1 MRGPVPVV
9 TPEVPG
15 HNLPVAEQGWKGWDE
30 YAPFYDWENAQTL
43 GRRDVAFWRR
53 VAKGAKGRVLELGC
67 GTGRISLPLARA
79 GIPIVGIDRSEPM
92 LGRAARRRALLRKR
106 KGVPRTPAL
115 GLTRG
120 DIRTLPFLPGSFG
133 MVLAPY
139 GILQSLLRDKD
150 LDATLDAVAGVLR
163 PGGAF
168 GVDLVP
174 DVPQWRE
181 YRNRV
186 QMRGRTAGGVH
197 LTLVESVRQDRRRR
211 LTIFEQ
217 EYRARR
223 GRTVTVH
230 PFTLRFRTL
239 PVRRMTER
247 LERAGFVIRAVL
259 GDYRGRPWDERAD
272 VWIILAEKV

>member
-1 MRGPVPVV
+1 M
-9 TPEVPG
+9 
-15 HNLPVAEQGWKGWDE
+15 AEQGWKGWDE

-43 GRRDVAFWRR
+43 GRRDVAFWQR

-67 GTGRISLPLARA
+67 GTGRIALPLARA
-79 GIPIVGIDRSEPM
+79 GISMVGIDRSEPM

-106 KGVPRTPAL
+106 KGVTRRPAL
-115 GLTRG
+115 GLARG
-120 DIRTLPFLPGSFG
+120 DIRALPFLPGSFG

-139 GILQSLLRDKD
+139 GVLQSLLRDKD
-150 LDATLDAVAGVLR
+150 LDATLDAVASVLP
-163 PGGAF
+163 PGGVF

-174 DVPQWRE
+174 DVPQWKE
-181 YRNRV
+181 YTNRV
-186 QMRGRTAGGVH
+186 QMRGRTSGGVH

-211 LTIFEQ
+211 VTIFEQ

-230 PFTLRFRTL
+230 PFTLKFRTL

-247 LERAGFVIRAVL
+247 LERAGFAIRAVL

>member
-1 MRGPVPVV
+1 
-9 TPEVPG
+9 
-15 HNLPVAEQGWKGWDE
+15 
-30 YAPFYDWENAQTL
+30 
-43 GRRDVAFWRR
+43 
-53 VAKGAKGRVLELGC
+53 
-67 GTGRISLPLARA
+67 
-79 GIPIVGIDRSEPM
+79 
-92 LGRAARRRALLRKR
+92 
-106 KGVPRTPAL
+106 L

-120 DIRTLPFLPGSFG
+120 DIRALPFLPDSFG

-150 LDATLDAVAGVLR
+150 LDATLGAVAGVLR
-163 PGGAF
+163 PGGVF

-181 YRNRV
+181 YQNRV
-186 QMRGRTAGGVH
+186 QMRGRAAGGVH

-211 LTIFEQ
+211 VTIFEQ
-217 EYRARR
+217 EYRVRR

-239 PVRRMTER
+239 PVRRMSER

>member
-1 MRGPVPVV
+1 
-9 TPEVPG
+9 
-15 HNLPVAEQGWKGWDE
+15 
-30 YAPFYDWENAQTL
+30 
-43 GRRDVAFWRR
+43 
-53 VAKGAKGRVLELGC
+53 
-67 GTGRISLPLARA
+67 
-79 GIPIVGIDRSEPM
+79 
-92 LGRAARRRALLRKR
+92 
-106 KGVPRTPAL
+106 
-115 GLTRG
+115 
-120 DIRTLPFLPGSFG
+120 

-163 PGGAF
+163 PGGMF

-186 QMRGRTAGGVH
+186 QMRGRAAGGVH

-223 GRTVTVH
+223 GQTVTVH
-230 PFTLRFRTL
+230 PS
-239 PVRRMTER
+239 P
-247 LERAGFVIRAVL
+247 
-259 GDYRGRPWDERAD
+259 
-272 VWIILAEKV
+272 